1 MSADQPTLEQLS
13 DGLSSPFWEWFG
25 LHVTREWGPAG
36 LRYQQAVRTASM
48 DANAVVELQK
58 VLHTQEAILA
68 LMRFPAEELNRLRQ
82 QKKQEVL
89 GPTASRRG
97 PGL

>member
-1 MSADQPTLEQLS
+1 MSEPTLEHLA
-13 DGLSSPFWEWFG
+13 DGIHSPFWEWFG
-25 LHVTREWGPAG
+25 QHVTREWGPSG
-36 LRYQQAVRTASM
+36 LRYQQAVRNASQSA
-48 DANAVVELQK
+48 DAVVELQK

-68 LMRFPAEELNRLRQ
+68 LVRHPAEELNRLRQ